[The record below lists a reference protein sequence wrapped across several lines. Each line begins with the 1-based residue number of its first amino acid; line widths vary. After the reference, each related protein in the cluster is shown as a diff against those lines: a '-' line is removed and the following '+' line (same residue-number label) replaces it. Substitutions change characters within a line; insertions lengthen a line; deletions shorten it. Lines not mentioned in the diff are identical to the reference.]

1 MATTKKTSTSKKSST
16 SKGSRAAKNA
26 PRAWSWRFS
35 FLTIGIY
42 LIIVTTLVVIAF
54 AAAYFVN
61 NAKTADRLDRING
74 IYSSINVDKEAYI
87 QKDANV
93 FGDKRVY
100 EYDKGRTY
108 SSSIRYIHA
117 DTVSNTVA
125 ELDAKIK
132 AAGFKFFEEP
142 YPGSVQ
148 VQYHYKSDKGEYVRL
163 TVSSKPYDDAVMNTA
178 LMDKNALGASIDK
191 LDKNAG
197 PSNVTLKVNLDDNN
211 E

>member
-16 SKGSRAAKNA
+16 SKSTKNARNA

-35 FLTIGIY
+35 VLTVGIY

-54 AAAYFVN
+54 AAAYFIN
-61 NAKTADRLDRING
+61 NGKTADRLDRIKD
-74 IYSSINVDKEAYI
+74 IYSSINVDNEAYI
-87 QKDANV
+87 QQDANV

-100 EYDKGRTY
+100 EYDKGRSY
-108 SSSIRYIHA
+108 SSSIRYVHA

-132 AAGFKFFEEP
+132 AAGFTFFEEP
-142 YPGSVQ
+142 YPGGAQ

-163 TVSSKPYDDAVMNTA
+163 TVSSKPYDDATVNTYM
-178 LMDKNALGASIDK
+178 MDKESAGTLFDK
-191 LDKNAG
+191 YDKNAG
-197 PSNVTLKVNLDDNN
+197 PSNVILKVNLDDNN